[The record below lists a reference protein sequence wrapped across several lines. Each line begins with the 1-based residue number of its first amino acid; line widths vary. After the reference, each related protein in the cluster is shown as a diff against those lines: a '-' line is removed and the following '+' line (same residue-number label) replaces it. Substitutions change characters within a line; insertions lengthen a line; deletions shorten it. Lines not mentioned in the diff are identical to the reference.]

1 MSGILTLKGLLIYS
15 PDLLKDNLY
24 KWIPNE
30 MQEGYSYE
38 EFEVLILH
46 NVGGMEVLYPEPEC
60 FGDAVNAW
68 ARVLSPVWEAIRT
81 RKLEAMGITG
91 GQEVRNRKFGT
102 ERTDTINGT
111 TGSKTSGS
119 DETDMDVSAFN
130 IDGYVPKDRQTVKY
144 GGNVTNTENT
154 TNTTKGSNT
163 EEETVT
169 RGTKDAI
176 EIEIE
181 KMKIILNMNVME
193 MIVTMFKEQFFLSVY

>member
-15 PDLLKDNLY
+15 PDLLRDNLY
-24 KWIPNE
+24 KWVPEE

-46 NVGGMEVLYPEPEC
+46 NVGGMEVLYPEPDD
-60 FGDAVNAW
+60 FGEAVNAW
-68 ARVLSPVWEAIRT
+68 ARVLSPVWEAIRS
-81 RKLEAMGITG
+81 RKLKAMEING

-111 TGSKTSGS
+111 TDSKTSGS
-119 DETDMDVSAFN
+119 DETDTDVSAFN
-130 IDGYVPKDRQTVKY
+130 TEGYVPKDKQTVNY

-154 TNTTKGSNT
+154 TNTAKGNDT
-163 EEETVT
+163 EEETIT

-176 EIEIE
+176 DVELE

-193 MIVTMFKEQFFLSVY
+193 MIVTMFKEQFFVMVY

>member
-15 PDLLKDNLY
+15 PDLLRDNLY

-30 MQEGYSYE
+30 MQKGYSYE

-119 DETDMDVSAFN
+119 DETNTDVSAFN
-130 IDGYVPKDRQTVKY
+130 IDGYLPKDKQTVNY

-154 TNTTKGSNT
+154 TNTTKGNDV

-181 KMKIILNMNVME
+181 KMKIILNMLT
-193 MIVTMFKEQFFLSVY
+193 IFITTCIFLKQ